1 MKINFI
7 QCKSKYYKQIQTA
20 KLEIESLFVS
30 ETLLSFS
37 KGSYIEAFKDYIPFR
52 DYILFLQRVITK

>member
-1 MKINFI
+1 MKINCI
-7 QCKSKYYKQIQTA
+7 QSKSKYCKQLQTA

-37 KGSYIEAFKDYIPFR
+37 KGSYIEAFRDFIPFR
-52 DYILFLQRVITK
+52 DYILFLQRLITK

>member
-7 QCKSKYYKQIQTA
+7 QSKSKYYKQLKTA

-30 ETLLSFS
+30 ETLLSIS
-37 KGSYIEAFKDYIPFR
+37 KGSYIEAFRDYIPFR
-52 DYILFLQRVITK
+52 DYISLLQRLITK